1 MSSRKGKKGN
11 INHLW
16 IFNGD
21 DQFLF
26 YSFHTSLVKIF
37 LDNHSQV
44 CKKCKSL
51 FFSIYELSFHLSI
64 IL

>member
-21 DQFLF
+21 DQFVF

-44 CKKCKSL
+44 SKKYKSL
-51 FFSIYELSFHLSI
+51 FFFHI
-64 IL
+64 